1 MEDETTRT
9 DGNNQTFGNGQVIDT
24 EHVPGRGEELGNN
37 QIPTGAPREDD
48 QSPDSDYIP
57 KNNHISRF
65 EHHRL
70 RIFLS
75 LLLVYCAT
83 WIGAHALLRSAQGSY
98 ILDYLDNEE
107 AISASD
113 DLQNIHKDV
122 LTHLEG
128 SDPGPRPQQTEWDS
142 HPEDSYSPFLWDII
156 ITYLHVSS
164 TDQQIKQETSW
175 HLNYTAVLLSEIN
188 GYYTDYYDK
197 D

>member
-9 DGNNQTFGNGQVIDT
+9 DINDQTFVDG
-24 EHVPGRGEELGNN
+24 
-37 QIPTGAPREDD
+37 QIPEDA

-83 WIGAHALLRSAQGSY
+83 WIGAHALLRSAQDSY
-98 ILDYLDNEE
+98 FEGVLDHGE
-107 AISASD
+107 AVVASY

-122 LTHLEG
+122 LTKPERSAAG
-128 SDPGPRPQQTEWDS
+128 ARPQQTEWD
-142 HPEDSYSPFLWDII
+142 PQAEDSYSPFLWDII
-156 ITYLHVSS
+156 ITYLHVTSA
-164 TDQQIKQETSW
+164 DQQVRKETTA
-175 HLNYTAVLLSEIN
+175 HLIYNETLLMDIANYYV
-188 GYYTDYYDK
+188 K

>member
-1 MEDETTRT
+1 
-9 DGNNQTFGNGQVIDT
+9 
-24 EHVPGRGEELGNN
+24 
-37 QIPTGAPREDD
+37 
-48 QSPDSDYIP
+48 
-57 KNNHISRF
+57 HISRF

-107 AISASD
+107 AISASY

-122 LTHLEG
+122 LPHLEG

-156 ITYLHVSS
+156 ITYLHVTS

-188 GYYTDYYDK
+188 GYYTDYYAK